1 MDSVLREILE
11 LARWAPSADNTQP
24 WRFQVFSEREL
35 ILWYAPAPEPGIFNL
50 DHFSGR
56 LAMGA
61 LLETLAVAGSVQGLG
76 VESRLVPACL
86 DYPFG
91 IHVVLR
97 PTAGLK
103 ASVLSSAIVRRS
115 TQRRRMSSALLT
127 TAQKSDLEAS
137 VSDRFKVLWLE
148 GWANR
153 FRMASLLHRVGKVR
167 LLMPETYTVHRD
179 TIAWGEQHSEDRI
192 PSGAI
197 GVDPLLERIMAWSMG
212 SQKRVALLNKLGGHM
227 LPRLEMDIWP
237 ALACSGHFVLYS
249 EHPVDDD
256 VAAQIEAGRASQR
269 FWLTAENLGL
279 KLQPEM
285 VAPLFC
291 RYARSG
297 RRFTNDPWA
306 HKEMLRLCE
315 RFARLT
321 GTQVWPGTIFMGRLG
336 HEGKAVGSRSLRRP
350 LSALLIP

>member
-1 MDSVLREILE
+1 
-11 LARWAPSADNTQP
+11 
-24 WRFQVFSEREL
+24 
-35 ILWYAPAPEPGIFNL
+35 
-50 DHFSGR
+50 
-56 LAMGA
+56 MGA

-197 GVDPLLERIMAWSMG
+197 GVDPLLERVMAWSMG